1 MSREYSSQI
10 AQQTE
15 RVRGRGERGG
25 VGERATE
32 SESKC
37 GGGVGSVG

>member
-15 RVRGRGERGG
+15 RESETERGG
-25 VGERATE
+25 VGGRATE

-37 GGGVGSVG
+37 GGVVG